1 MQFLKIR
8 SPSLFFPWGFPGSSA
23 GKYTCNAGGPRLI
36 PGSGRSPGE
45 EMGYPLQC
53 SWASL
58 VTQTQRFCLKCGR
71 PGFDPWLGRSPGGG
85 HGNPCSCL
93 ENPHGQRSL
102 AGYSP
107 WGHNQ
112 TQVRDSAHMG
122 VPQNSVLDLL
132 HFLPYTLFGVI
143 ILTHMTSITTY
154 SLISKSVSLVQAFFL
169 PYLYTI
175 CASIYWLVSMCTSR
189 DLKFNKLN
197 IEFIIF
203 LPNQVSS
210 QGIISLSFQT
220 PKPNARISLPP
231 SPKSNYEVLC
241 LQNQYIL

>member
-1 MQFLKIR
+1 M
-8 SPSLFFPWGFPGSSA
+8 
-23 GKYTCNAGGPRLI
+23 I
-36 PGSGRSPGE
+36 PG
-45 EMGYPLQC
+45 
-53 SWASL
+53 
-58 VTQTQRFCLKCGR
+58 
-71 PGFDPWLGRSPGGG
+71 LGRSPGGG
-85 HGNPCSCL
+85 HGNPL
-93 ENPHGQRSL
+93 VFLPGE
-102 AGYSP
+102 SP
-107 WGHNQ
+107 WTKEPGRLQ
-112 TQVRDSAHMG
+112 SMG
-122 VPQNSVLDLL
+122 SQQDTSERLST
-132 HFLPYTLFGVI
+132 HGCSSEFRAGSSSFLALYTIWGNH
-143 ILTHMTSITTY
+143 THSYDFITTY
-154 SLISKSVSLVQAFFL
+154 LLISKSVSLVQAFFL

-210 QGIISLSFQT
+210 QGIISPSFQT